1 MQESESQ
8 PSSSKSPPI
17 RSHENGGV
25 DEADDDRPSTQKL
38 MSQKISMNNESSQA
52 AFNNHDN
59 DNEDVDAVTN
69 ANDDDDDDDDDDEE
83 SADDLDVKLDPY
95 SFSDEDL
102 ATTPPPTAGSLSKS
116 YSVDKDSIK
125 VEDR

>member
-1 MQESESQ
+1 
-8 PSSSKSPPI
+8 
-17 RSHENGGV
+17 
-25 DEADDDRPSTQKL
+25 
-38 MSQKISMNNESSQA
+38 MNNESSQA

-69 ANDDDDDDDDDDEE
+69 ANDDDDDDDDDDDEE